1 MCKALASTEVMW
13 EPKLN
18 PRPMPRTGLHVL
30 YFNHQQTLRLKRHEP
45 RLRTR
50 KLGFPE
56 ASNLTQSSDSTRQ
69 ACLHLPQQG
78 FSLGNTVSV
87 ETVNL
92 CPNPQ
97 APVLQ
102 SFRPCASLLGWEGDH
117 YGEPRA
123 NFLSLLPSSVQFVS
137 VPGKS
142 LLYPPTH
149 LAPEKSQESFATL
162 FKHHSSVQNQLWA
175 PSALWVSIWFGGYF
189 DPPDA
194 EQPLRSGTERLERR
208 LYLQKDNLETN
219 AKPENK

>member
-1 MCKALASTEVMW
+1 MPGMYKALASTEVMW

-30 YFNHQQTLRLKRHEP
+30 YFNHQQTIRLKRHEP
-45 RLRTR
+45 HLRTR

-78 FSLGNTVSV
+78 FSLGNTVLV
-87 ETVNL
+87 EIVNL

-123 NFLSLLPSSVQFVS
+123 NFLSFPASFLCTVCICSWKIPVV
-137 VPGKS
+137 
-142 LLYPPTH
+142 PTH
-149 LAPEKSQESFATL
+149 PPCPRKIPRKLRD
-162 FKHHSSVQNQLWA
+162 
-175 PSALWVSIWFGGYF
+175 SI
-189 DPPDA
+189 
-194 EQPLRSGTERLERR
+194 
-208 LYLQKDNLETN
+208 
-219 AKPENK
+219 